1 MGKSAVLTGLLAL
14 IMLLTGCSTGGKE
27 FAIGEAA
34 MLEIIDGSTGETIQ
48 VTDPEAIRYIADNLN
63 AMGFSHAGTAEG
75 AGWTYGLTWF
85 DHQGKPSET
94 IFLMGDGYTILY
106 EGRYAKGMEADQEID
121 LAFVESLL
129 ANGRAMD
136 WGIALS
142 AVDVQPTGLTLV
154 IAQSG
159 GHPTGR
165 LQYGSD
171 YTLEVLQ
178 DGVWEQV
185 PYAVEGDVG
194 WTAEAYLVS
203 MEASVEENVQWA
215 FLYGSLPPGT
225 YRIRKTFM
233 DFRETGDY
241 DTQTYWAAFAI
252 R

>member
-1 MGKSAVLTGLLAL
+1 
-14 IMLLTGCSTGGKE
+14 
-27 FAIGEAA
+27 
-34 MLEIIDGSTGETIQ
+34 MLEITDGSTGETIQ

-85 DHQGKPSET
+85 DHQGKPFET

-129 ANGRAMD
+129 ANGRAVD

-185 PYAVEGDVG
+185 LCGGRGRGLDGGSVSGLHGGQRGGERPVG
-194 WTAEAYLVS
+194 VS
-203 MEASVEENVQWA
+203 LRVPSPRDLPDPQD
-215 FLYGSLPPGT
+215 LYGLPGDGGLRYPDLLGRLCDPVNAVLSQRGKPWEMPG
-225 YRIRKTFM
+225 M
-233 DFRETGDY
+233 PG
-241 DTQTYWAAFAI
+241 
-252 R
+252 